1 MAQEN
6 SVTDWE
12 NKTPFTMSKSSR
24 TKIMDLSQSKT
35 SRETE
40 VGNDNFVADKKQ
52 SF

>member
-6 SVTDWE
+6 SGTDWE
-12 NKTPFTMSKSSR
+12 NQTPFTMSKSPEQRSWS
-24 TKIMDLSQSKT
+24 LSQSKT

-40 VGNDNFVADKKQ
+40 VGNGPFVADKKQ